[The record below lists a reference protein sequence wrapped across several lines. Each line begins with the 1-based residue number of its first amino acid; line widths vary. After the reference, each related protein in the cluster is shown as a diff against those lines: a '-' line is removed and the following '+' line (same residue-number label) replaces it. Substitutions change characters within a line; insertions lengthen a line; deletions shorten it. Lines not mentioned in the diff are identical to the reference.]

1 MLSMFA
7 ERKSYQ
13 EIRVRLNH
21 AKGSDEANML
31 SWSGVRFDEF
41 ILTDHEAESL
51 GVPTPTFGEGIVFEP
66 TVRRGLDYTGAV
78 STLLGLT
85 DGPKVMEHKFFS
97 AFGEFAQWMLRG
109 AFSNGILAETSEWS
123 MYTCENHLHIACQY
137 SNGDV
142 DNYSEKLGFKVYSQ
156 LSAEEKAG
164 ADEVAEMI
172 VDEIVGDED
181 LSVFTQFIDTIMS
194 DPDDDEK
201 SQARWN

>member
-41 ILTDHEAESL
+41 ILTDQEAEKLS
-51 GVPTPTFGEGIVFEP
+51 VPTPTFGEGVAFEP
-66 TVRRGLDYTGAV
+66 TVRRGLDFCGAV
-78 STLLGLT
+78 ATLLGLS
-85 DGPKVMEHKFFS
+85 DGPKVMEHPFFS
-97 AFGEFAQWMLRG
+97 AFGEFAQWMLRQ
-109 AFSNGILAETSEWS
+109 AFSNEILVESSIWS
-123 MYTCENHLHIACQY
+123 MYTCEDHLHIACQY

-156 LSAEEKAG
+156 LSDEEKAG

-172 VDEIVGDED
+172 AEELFGDED
-181 LSVFTQFIDTIMS
+181 MSVFAEFIESVMS

-201 SQARWN
+201 ANSRWN